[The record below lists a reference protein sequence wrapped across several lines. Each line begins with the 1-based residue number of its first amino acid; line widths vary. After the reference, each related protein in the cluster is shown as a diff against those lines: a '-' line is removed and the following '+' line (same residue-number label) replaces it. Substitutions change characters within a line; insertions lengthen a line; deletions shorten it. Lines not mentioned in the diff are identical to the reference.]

1 MKKMLIGAALFA
13 AAAVP
18 AVAQTH
24 VSIHIGDPGFFGVI
38 DNRGYAAPR
47 VYVRRPVIIERVRY
61 YQEPIYLRA
70 PSRHRQNW
78 GRYCHRYE
86 ACGVPVLFVRD
97 DWYRDTYAPRVRHVV
112 RDGYRDRP
120 RHEYRDSYRERP
132 RHVVREVYRDRPP
145 RVVEKVV
152 YRDRH
157 PVVVQKVVYRDAR
170 TRHVVRDDRHHGKPK
185 HHDKGHGRGH
195 GHGRGKD

>member
-24 VSIHIGDPGFFGVI
+24 VSINIGDPGFFGLI
-38 DNRGYAAPR
+38 DNRGYAAPP

-61 YQEPIYLRA
+61 YGDPVYLRV
-70 PSRHRQNW
+70 PKYHRVNW
-78 GRYCHRYE
+78 GSYCHRYD

-97 DWYRDTYAPRVRHVV
+97 DWYRDTYAPRVRHV
-112 RDGYRDRP
+112 YRDR
-120 RHEYRDSYRERP
+120 YRDRP
-132 RHVVREVYRDRPP
+132 RHVVREVVYRDRPQ

-152 YRDRH
+152 YRDRPR
-157 PVVVQKVVYRDAR
+157 PVVVQKVVYRDSH
-170 TRHVVRDDRHHGKPK
+170 TRRVVRDDRGERHHGRSK
-185 HHDKGHGRGH
+185 HHDKGHGHGRGH
-195 GHGRGKD
+195 GRDKD